1 MILLAT
7 TNRGKIREFKEILGE
22 EFEVIVPKERIE
34 VVEDG
39 KTYEENAFIK
49 ARRYFEVYKIPT
61 VSEDSGLE
69 VRGLGWKPGV
79 FSNRFFGEGLSD
91 REKCLKLL
99 EMLKDKE
106 DEERIARFVCCIAYF
121 DGKNPRFFKGD
132 VFGYITREMRGER
145 GFGYDPIFFYPDFG
159 GTFAEIGEKK
169 NLVSHRRRA
178 LEKLKEFLKGA

>member
-7 TNRGKIREFKEILGE
+7 TNKGKIKEFKEMLGE
-22 EFEVIVPKERIE
+22 EIE
-34 VVEDG
+34 VVVPEKKIDVVESG
-39 KTYEENAFIK
+39 KTYEENALIK
-49 ARRYFEVYKIPT
+49 AKAYFEVYKMPT
-61 VSEDSGLE
+61 VAEDSGLE

-91 REKCLKLL
+91 REKCLRLL
-99 EMLKDKE
+99 DMLKDRD

-121 DGKNPRFFKGD
+121 DGKTHRFFKGD
-132 VFGYITREMRGER
+132 VFGYIIKEMKGEG
-145 GFGYDPIFFYPDFG
+145 GFGYDPVFFHPDFG

-178 LEKLKEFLKGA
+178 LEKLKAFLKGS